1 MRGFLKTVYFC
12 SLMAL
17 SMTPQLTHAKEPAPA
32 ITFGLI
38 ADVQYGNIP
47 PNGTRFYA
55 NSLAKLKSCVEQF
68 NAHPVEFT
76 VNLGDHIDRDP
87 HDLNA
92 VLEQL
97 AQLKAPLYNTTGN
110 HDYKGVTDNYIL
122 YQKLGMPAEYYSF
135 TKKGWRF
142 LMLNTN
148 EIASYSQV
156 KGTGKDAELEQM
168 KARITSDKRNNGQSW
183 NGGISSK
190 QKEWLAD
197 QLKTAQTKKEN
208 VLVFS
213 HHPLYPFK
221 EFTALNDKEI
231 LEILSH
237 FPCVRAV
244 ISGHHHTGAYG
255 EYKSIPCVTVEGM
268 VETEQVASY
277 ALVEITASEINI
289 TGSGKAKSHKI
300 QIKDGSIPSQKEMTI
315 PARKP

>member
-17 SMTPQLTHAKEPAPA
+17 SMTPLLTHGKEPSPD

-38 ADVQYGNIP
+38 ADVQYGKIP

-55 NSLAKLKSCVEQF
+55 NSLAKLKSCVDQF
-68 NAHPVEFT
+68 NTHPVDFT

-87 HDLNA
+87 HDLEA
-92 VLEQL
+92 ILEQL
-97 AQLKAPLYNTTGN
+97 SQLKAPLYNTTGN
-110 HDYKGVTDNYIL
+110 HDYKGVIDNNVL

-135 TKKGWRF
+135 TKTGWRF

-148 EIASYSQV
+148 EIASYSQA
-156 KGTGKDAELEQM
+156 KGTWKEAELEQM
-168 KARITSDKRNNGQSW
+168 KARIDSDKRNNGQSW

-190 QKEWLAD
+190 QKNWLAD
-197 QLKTAQTKKEN
+197 QLKTAQAKKEN

-231 LEILSH
+231 LEILSR
-237 FPCVRAV
+237 FSCVRAV

-255 EYKSIPCVTVEGM
+255 EYKGIPCVTIEGM
-268 VETEQVASY
+268 VETEEVSTY
-277 ALVEITASEINI
+277 ALVEITASEIII
-289 TGSGKAKSHKI
+289 TGSGKAKTHKL
-300 QIKDGSIPSQKEMTI
+300 QIKGQNNLQQNEIAIPEK
-315 PARKP
+315 KP

>member
-17 SMTPQLTHAKEPAPA
+17 SMTPLLSHGKAPAPV

-47 PNGTRFYA
+47 PNSTRFYA
-55 NSLAKLKSCVEQF
+55 NSLAKLKSCVERL
-68 NAHPVEFT
+68 NAHPVDFT

-87 HDLNA
+87 HDLEA
-92 VLEQL
+92 ILEQL
-97 AQLKAPLYNTTGN
+97 SQLKAPLYNTTGN
-110 HDYKGVTDNYIL
+110 HDYKEVTDNSVL
-122 YQKLGMPAEYYSF
+122 FQKLGMPAEYYSF
-135 TKKGWRF
+135 TKNGWRF

-148 EIASYSQV
+148 EIATYSQPQD
-156 KGTGKDAELEQM
+156 TGKDAELKQM
-168 KARITSDKRNNGQSW
+168 KARIDSDKRNNGQSW

-190 QKEWLAD
+190 QRNWLAD

-231 LEILSH
+231 LEILSR

-255 EYKSIPCVTVEGM
+255 EYKGIPCVTVEGM
-268 VETEQVASY
+268 VETEEVSTY
-277 ALVEITASEINI
+277 ALVEITESEINI

-300 QIKDGSIPSQKEMTI
+300 QLKGVSSSPQKERII
-315 PARKP
+315 PEKKP